1 MLSQVYG
8 VWQVVKTPTI
18 ILNNPVVEFY
28 RRRKGRFHRPFRAW
42 SVTSASI
49 VTELTMDDVRRHGL
63 LLLGLQNY
71 EAARARIY
79 SSRKWN
85 KKLIEKFEVYYQA
98 VLFIAKVI
106 LKTIYLLIG
115 AREQSKKKWD
125 NDIRMGIK

>member
-1 MLSQVYG
+1 
-8 VWQVVKTPTI
+8 
-18 ILNNPVVEFY
+18 
-28 RRRKGRFHRPFRAW
+28 
-42 SVTSASI
+42 
-49 VTELTMDDVRRHGL
+49 MDDVRRHGL